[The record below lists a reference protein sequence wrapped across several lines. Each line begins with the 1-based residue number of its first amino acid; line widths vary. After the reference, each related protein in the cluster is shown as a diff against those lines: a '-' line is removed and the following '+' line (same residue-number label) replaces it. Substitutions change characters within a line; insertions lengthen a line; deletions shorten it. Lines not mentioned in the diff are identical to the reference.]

1 MRTMRL
7 LLFPLMVLVLALGLL
22 AACGGGDGEEAAAP
36 AAELPADAAV
46 AQGGSPLIVAGGSPI
61 ATPPATPVSPLP
73 LPGSSGIVGVAGAD
87 TGAIVGRILVGRDA
101 GDVPVAGLIVGLA
114 DVIRGEDGVARASG
128 YDMGSPNRTTTDDGG
143 GFAVN
148 NVAPGT
154 YSLILDAVVT
164 QYQLT
169 DPQSGETILVE
180 VQPGEVID
188 VGVLRFDS
196 LPVPGFTE

>member
-22 AACGGGDGEEAAAP
+22 AACGGGDGEEAVAP

-61 ATPPATPVSPLP
+61 ATPESPLP
-73 LPGSSGIVGVAGAD
+73 TPGGSGMVGVAGAE

-101 GDVPVAGLIVGLA
+101 GDVPVAGLILGLA

-128 YDMGSPNRTTTDDGG
+128 YDMGSPNRTTTDNSG

-148 NVAPGT
+148 NVKPGT

-164 QYQLT
+164 QYQLA